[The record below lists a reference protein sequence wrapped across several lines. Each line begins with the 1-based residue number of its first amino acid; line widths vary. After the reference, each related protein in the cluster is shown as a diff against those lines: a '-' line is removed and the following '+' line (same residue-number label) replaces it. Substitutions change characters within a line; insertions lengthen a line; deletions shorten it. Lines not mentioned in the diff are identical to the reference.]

1 MTIDVL
7 KGSAIRDV
15 PARHGDHAE
24 TADAQTLRWVEAAGL
39 CETPAELRNLAR
51 IRPGLL
57 AAWCHP
63 RAGRSDSALVAMWMA
78 WLFLLDDRIDEGD
91 LGRDA
96 DRLEEH
102 LHEPLGIVSYGSAPT
117 SPMGRALAEIVERA
131 SDAMPDPWVL
141 RFRRHVADYLSA
153 CVWQAAH
160 RQAGHV
166 PYPDGFP
173 AWRRAFGAIMP
184 SFDLVERT
192 DGCFLPPSLY
202 YSRPFQDLLVAAA
215 DLVCW
220 TNDLMTV
227 DKEAAQGDPHNLVL
241 VTAHHGGMDRHAA
254 ALLVTDAFED
264 RLRAHA
270 RARRE
275 LTDLTRAFATPPALR
290 RQADHCAEALLDWA
304 RGHLEWGLGTPRYR
318 TGTTTTTTAPAPPA
332 PTGEDH
338 HADTP

>member
-1 MTIDVL
+1 MTTDAL
-7 KGSAIRDV
+7 RESALRDFT
-15 PARHGDHAE
+15 AHRGAH
-24 TADAQTLRWVEAAGL
+24 ADAADAEALRWAEAAGL
-39 CETPAELRNLAR
+39 CDTPAELRNLAG

-63 RAGRSDSALVAMWMA
+63 RADRPDSVLVAMWMA
-78 WLFLLDDRIDEGD
+78 WLFLLDDRIDEGE

-96 DRLEEH
+96 DLLEGY
-102 LHEPLGIVSYGSAPT
+102 LREPLGIVLCGSEPT
-117 SPMGRALAEIVERA
+117 SPVGRALAEIVERV
-131 SDAMPDPWVL
+131 SDGMPAPWAL

-160 RQAGHV
+160 RQASQV
-166 PYPDGFP
+166 PRLDGFP

-192 DGCFLPPSLY
+192 DGCVLPSSLY
-202 YSRPFQDLLVAAA
+202 YSRPFQELLVAAA

-241 VTAHHGGMDRHAA
+241 VTAHHGGTDRHAA
-254 ALLVTDAFED
+254 AHLVTDAFEE
-264 RLRAHA
+264 RLHAHA

-275 LTDLTRAFATPPALR
+275 LADLTRALAVPPGPR
-290 RQADHCAEALLDWA
+290 RQADHCAQALLGWA

-318 TGTTTTTTAPAPPA
+318 SGTITTR
-332 PTGEDH
+332 EDP
-338 HADTP
+338 HADTH